1 MSENYIMLDGRKIEI
16 SYETAKNLREQ
27 FKPEKKFGDI
37 VAYKVYDDRRILLYD
52 KGGELKAYNKH
63 GNIVGNGKSD
73 FYIPT
78 GENIFKDD
86 YPLDL
91 DS

>member
-37 VAYKVYDDRRILLYD
+37 VTYKASGIRRILLYD
-52 KGGELKAYNKH
+52 EDGKLKIYSKD
-63 GNIVGNGKSD
+63 GNIVSNGKSD